1 MHVAHRGP
9 VATVTLDSPAN
20 RNALSSRLLAELAAA
35 LDGVRDDASVRVVV
49 LTGAGPV
56 FCSGA
61 DLSERLHPPADAP
74 VTVPEVLSRITR
86 LPQPVVVRVNGHVRA
101 GGLGLVATGDLA
113 VAPGSATFA
122 LTEVRVG
129 VAPAMV
135 AVPVLRVMDRRAF
148 CRFALTGETF
158 GAAEAAASGLLTEA
172 VDDDAV
178 DAWVERAVAA
188 LLKGSPAALAATQG
202 LAELV
207 DGVGWDEAM
216 AGAAA
221 LSAELF
227 GSPDAAEGMAAFLE
241 KRQPAWA
248 RGR

>member
-20 RNALSSRLLAELAAA
+20 RNALSSRLLAELADA
-35 LDGVRDDASVRVVV
+35 LDSVRDDAEVRVVV
-49 LTGAGPV
+49 LTAAGPV

-74 VTVPEVLSRITR
+74 VSVPQVLSRITG
-86 LPQPVVVRVNGHVRA
+86 LPQPVVVRVNGHTRA
-101 GGLGLVATGDLA
+101 GGLGFVASGDLA
-113 VAPGSATFA
+113 VAPVSATFA

-158 GAAEAAASGLLTEA
+158 GAAEAAACGLLTEA
-172 VDDDAV
+172 VEDDAV
-178 DAWVERAVAA
+178 DTWVERVVAA
-188 LLKGSPAALAATQG
+188 LLEGSPAALAATKG
-202 LAELV
+202 LAEMV
-207 DGVGWDEAM
+207 ARAGWDEAM

-227 GSPDAAEGMAAFLE
+227 ASADAAEGMSAFLE
-241 KRQPAWA
+241 KRRPAWA